1 MAQLLPYNSSIR
13 RRGGSTGVY
22 HSKVRVTSLPIYVGI
37 SVHAKTR
44 KRGLIDTLFDLGLS
58 ISYDR
63 VMELSTAMANHV
75 CEQYHCNKV
84 VCPLNLLRGLFTT
97 AALKILIITT
107 AQHLLQNLS
116 MALGYHYSSIQAP
129 AIKVMI
135 GGSILSLNDHP
146 QTIYH

>member
-97 AALKILIITT
+97 AAIENIDHNHISTSATESFHGTGISLF
-107 AQHLLQNLS
+107 QHPSPSNQ
-116 MALGYHYSSIQAP
+116 G
-129 AIKVMI
+129 
-135 GGSILSLNDHP
+135 NDRREHF
-146 QTIYH
+146 IFE